1 MLCISQRSMC
11 QDQTPSHNA
20 CYGENQPRTTVIPPA
35 PIVTDRRLSLYCLGW
50 IPSVYPKRRGHE

>member
-1 MLCISQRSMC
+1 MC